1 MNGYRCALCTR
12 VGERLSLP
20 GRPKVPLLG
29 AAGAAL
35 FGFVRLIQPPRV
47 RDSAASRSACTRSR
61 SSSAELTA
69 ERDCSWQCHSFCSCA
84 YSSEMHTCAY
94 SVQYS
99 LGNL

>member
-1 MNGYRCALCTR
+1 M
-12 VGERLSLP
+12 
-20 GRPKVPLLG
+20 PLLG

-47 RDSAASRSACTRSR
+47 RDSAASRSACTRTRSR

-94 SVQYS
+94 SVQYVQQLLEHTCIVVGRCDFQS
-99 LGNL
+99 NRK